1 VQWWIYVLST
11 EEQAADTQISCLAA
25 IREHLRLG
33 KPGHPARCKVLQL
46 AGQMHRTRH
55 VYNAF
60 PCSPVDDACDAM
72 SDEIG
77 MPRVDFAADVVMADG
92 CTYNAAQALRLLQ
105 APSLRLPR
113 HNQAALPARSLLGEH
128 SMSRR
133 SDNAAHGLGEQPAL
147 LQRGGL
153 SQRAAG
159 TQHRAAVVSEVAMA
173 AAAAAGRPWAT
184 DRPTRP
190 PQLQRQP
197 PRTASTRTRAAQQAA
212 DAPGPSS
219 REPSEP
225 ARLRQTGKASSG
237 GGGSGGASGVGRKR
251 PMRGGTNAACSPSGS
266 EAEQSGSDPDE
277 LPPPSKHR

>member
-1 VQWWIYVLST
+1 
-11 EEQAADTQISCLAA
+11 
-25 IREHLRLG
+25 
-33 KPGHPARCKVLQL
+33 VLQL

-55 VYNAF
+55 GYNAF

-77 MPRVDFAADVVMADG
+77 TPRVDFAADVVMADG

-113 HNQAALPARSLLGEH
+113 RNQARMAAGPSSALPARSLLGEH

-153 SQRAAG
+153 PQRAAG
-159 TQHRAAVVSEVAMA
+159 TQRRAAVVSEVAMA
-173 AAAAAGRPWAT
+173 AAAAAGRPCAT

-190 PQLQRQP
+190 PQLQRQL

-219 REPSEP
+219 RESPEP
-225 ARLRQTGKASSG
+225 ARLRQTRQAGKASSG

-251 PMRGGTNAACSPSGS
+251 PMCDGTNAACSPSGS

>member
-1 VQWWIYVLST
+1 M
-11 EEQAADTQISCLAA
+11 
-25 IREHLRLG
+25 
-33 KPGHPARCKVLQL
+33 LQL
-46 AGQMHRTRH
+46 AEQMHRTRH
-55 VYNAF
+55 GYNAF

-77 MPRVDFAADVVMADG
+77 MPRVEFVADVVLADG

-113 HNQAALPARSLLGEH
+113 RNQARRAAGPSSALPAGSLFGDPH

-133 SDNAAHGLGEQPAL
+133 SDNAAHGLGGQPAL

-153 SQRAAG
+153 PQRVAG
-159 TQHRAAVVSEVAMA
+159 TQRRAAVVSEVAMA
-173 AAAAAGRPWAT
+173 AAAAAGRPCAT
-184 DRPTRP
+184 DRPSRP

-197 PRTASTRTRAAQQAA
+197 PRTAPTRTRAAQQAA
-212 DAPGPSS
+212 NAPVPSS
-219 REPSEP
+219 REPPEP
-225 ARLRQTGKASSG
+225 ARLRQTRQAGEASSG
-237 GGGSGGASGVGRKR
+237 GGGSGGASGVRRKR
-251 PMRGGTNAACSPSGS
+251 PMRDGTNAACSPSGS

>member
-1 VQWWIYVLST
+1 
-11 EEQAADTQISCLAA
+11 
-25 IREHLRLG
+25 
-33 KPGHPARCKVLQL
+33 
-46 AGQMHRTRH
+46 
-55 VYNAF
+55 
-60 PCSPVDDACDAM
+60 
-72 SDEIG
+72 

-113 HNQAALPARSLLGEH
+113 RNQARRAAGPSSALPAGSLFGDPH

-133 SDNAAHGLGEQPAL
+133 SDNAAHGLGGQPAL

-153 SQRAAG
+153 PQRVAG
-159 TQHRAAVVSEVAMA
+159 TQRRAAVMSEVAMA
-173 AAAAAGRPWAT
+173 AAAAAGRPCAT

-225 ARLRQTGKASSG
+225 ARLRQTGRASSG